1 MELTIKDFNEINKKM
16 CDKYS
21 SKFLY
26 LIKEYEDMAR
36 NIKIRDF
43 RRLNKLYKKYI
54 DDLILDIVK
63 EINKYYNIDYC
74 VVLSGS
80 LARRSNTLFSDIDI
94 NYLTI
99 GNNYNE
105 LIDLEDKVNYIL
117 KNVLKFRGKDRIHS
131 MVVYLPLISNIKLES
146 VSNNKYPLKLSDGVI
161 YDTCREN
168 AEELMYETYNST
180 RGLLDVCNYFN
191 DNDTDTKLNEWSY
204 CFECIYNKELFNC
217 YLFNRKVFRKDKG
230 ISKLA
235 FSLIKEIEEDDSYLN
250 KNTSEVVN
258 SNFKKIYKTKVL
270 FNFYKVLALF
280 YRIDDNICEFN
291 IKDFYYNSKI
301 LNKRIFYYFDKYLE
315 IIQSIQFILN
325 KYGKDLSSHSS
336 EIIVIDSFN
345 RDYKKLTGRDNV
357 ILDLNNYKKKLY
369 NYCINSLEG
378 VVR

>member
-105 LIDLEDKVNYIL
+105 LIDLEDKFNYIL

-146 VSNNKYPLKLSDGVI
+146 ISNNK
-161 YDTCREN
+161 
-168 AEELMYETYNST
+168 
-180 RGLLDVCNYFN
+180 
-191 DNDTDTKLNEWSY
+191 
-204 CFECIYNKELFNC
+204 
-217 YLFNRKVFRKDKG
+217 
-230 ISKLA
+230 
-235 FSLIKEIEEDDSYLN
+235 
-250 KNTSEVVN
+250 
-258 SNFKKIYKTKVL
+258 
-270 FNFYKVLALF
+270 
-280 YRIDDNICEFN
+280 
-291 IKDFYYNSKI
+291 
-301 LNKRIFYYFDKYLE
+301 
-315 IIQSIQFILN
+315 
-325 KYGKDLSSHSS
+325 
-336 EIIVIDSFN
+336 
-345 RDYKKLTGRDNV
+345 
-357 ILDLNNYKKKLY
+357 
-369 NYCINSLEG
+369 
-378 VVR
+378 